1 KLSTYEDYVGVSTS
15 SGSVLADHLQR
26 AGRLIERQV
35 FPEAMKE
42 LEAAERIFPDDPNVL
57 VNLGSLAARLGDTA
71 RAIRVLAHAAGT
83 APRDVE
89 VRFNL
94 GLLYWRTGRSADARR
109 EWEAVIRHAP
119 ASDPAGNA
127 RRAISGKAR

>member
-1 KLSTYEDYVGVSTS
+1 MWALIVGTILT
-15 SGSVLADHLQR
+15 GSFLGTKAVVPSMRR
-26 AGRLIERQV
+26 AGGGVI
-35 FPEAMKE
+35 
-42 LEAAERIFPDDPNVL
+42 

-109 EWEAVIRHAP
+109 EWEAVIREAP
-119 ASDPAGNA
+119 ASDLARNA
-127 RRAISGKAR
+127 RAALSGKGI